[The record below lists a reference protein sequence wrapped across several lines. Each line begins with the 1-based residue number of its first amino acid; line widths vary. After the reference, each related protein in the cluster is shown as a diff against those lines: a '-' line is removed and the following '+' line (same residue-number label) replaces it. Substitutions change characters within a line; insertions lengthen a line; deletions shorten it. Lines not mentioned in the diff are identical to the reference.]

1 MPLTFQPYTSRLCRQ
16 VQKYFKLGRK
26 QAVRQRD
33 TIKPL
38 PPLFR
43 FLLPS
48 SVGVLLFLLPVS
60 IDGRSTILLGVIT
73 DLVKL
78 PLQPYALE
86 IISAVIWMSAL
97 SALCYRRWGENWE
110 QSHPALY
117 AFSGVTRGWFVMR
130 MVAAFLAVLVFFGL
144 GPEAIWGVDTG
155 RLAFEAS
162 GPSILYIL
170 FAACFL
176 MPFLTEFGFME
187 FVGTLV
193 ERPFSRFFRLP
204 GRAAID
210 ATASFVSASMVGM
223 MISISQYRLGFYSAR
238 EASIIATNFS
248 IVSLPFCLVM
258 ASVAGVEEHFFSWYA
273 VVVFSCLTCAL
284 VLCRVPPLA
293 RIPDTYFTETDR
305 SEAEVLSRNH
315 VVARAFAAAVTRAE
329 NAEAPGLIASRAWHS
344 ALGLVSNV
352 LGASMLIATITLVLV
367 HHTPVFE
374 WMSYPIYFLMETAGI
389 AQAKLAA
396 IAVLVGFFD
405 VFAPVLLIRSVEAEA
420 TRFIVAGVAV
430 SQIIYMSDL
439 GALILRS
446 GLPLPLPRLFLIFV
460 LRTLIVL
467 PLFIVASA
475 LLL

>member
-1 MPLTFQPYTSRLCRQ
+1 
-16 VQKYFKLGRK
+16 
-26 QAVRQRD
+26 
-33 TIKPL
+33 
-38 PPLFR
+38 
-43 FLLPS
+43 
-48 SVGVLLFLLPVS
+48 
-60 IDGRSTILLGVIT
+60 
-73 DLVKL
+73 
-78 PLQPYALE
+78 
-86 IISAVIWMSAL
+86 MSAL
-97 SALCYRRWGENWE
+97 SAICYRRWGMHWE

-117 AFSGVTRGWFVMR
+117 AFGGVTRGWFLAR
-130 MVAAFLAVLVFFGL
+130 IVAAILAALVFFEV
-144 GPEAIWGVDTG
+144 GPEAIWGADTG

-162 GPSILYIL
+162 GPTILYIL

-187 FVGTLV
+187 FVGILV
-193 ERPFSRFFRLP
+193 ERPFSRLFRLP

-210 ATASFVSASMVGM
+210 ATASFVSASMVGI
-223 MISISQYRLGFYSAR
+223 MISISQYRSGFYSAR

-258 ASVAGVEEHFFSWYA
+258 ATVAGVEEHFFSWYG
-273 VVVFSCLTCAL
+273 VVVLACLSCAL

-293 RIPDTYFTETDR
+293 RIPDTYFTETR
-305 SEAEVLSRNH
+305 TEPTATEVITGKH
-315 VVARAFAAAVTRAE
+315 IMERALAAAVTRAE
-329 NAEAPGLIASRAWHS
+329 AAQAPAILAQRAWHS

-374 WMSYPIYFLMETAGI
+374 WLSYPIYLIMQTAGV

-405 VFAPVLLIRSVEAEA
+405 VFAPALLIRSVEAEA

-446 GLPLPLPRLFLIFV
+446 GLPLPLPRLFLIFL

-467 PLFIVASA
+467 PIFMLGSVI
-475 LLL
+475 LL